1 MDLTN
6 AESTLYVQCIQI
18 TFTICISCNKLRLEC
33 LSGSVLVF
41 HASFSTILHCFSS
54 TLMHS
59 TFHYSTYRLSNFTL
73 VHTCFRILFFMYPY
87 QAYKKF
93 SYPPP
98 PYPTIPLLFLPS
110 HHSTTSKLEAI
121 VLNRIMHGATI
132 AWSGF

>member
-41 HASFSTILHCFSS
+41 HASFSIILHCFSS

-73 VHTCFRILFFMYPY
+73 AHTCFRIFFFMYPY
-87 QAYKKF
+87 KAFKKF
-93 SYPPP
+93 CFSPPP
-98 PYPTIPLLFLPS
+98 PPTLPFLFCSFP
-110 HHSTTSKLEAI
+110 HTTLQPAN
-121 VLNRIMHGATI
+121 LRL
-132 AWSGF
+132 